1 VIYYLVTEA
10 GDHTFR
16 GNPILDDPRL
26 AGRFRV
32 VTYADAFGRR
42 RWRGGTVI
50 FADVDRLRPRVAM
63 RATLLHDRLAGSGGT
78 IRLLN
83 HPARTCRRYQLLRRL
98 RLAGINRHDVYRV
111 DEMRKPDRFPV
122 FLRSESQHDGSY
134 TALIDD
140 QAALEGE
147 VDRLLRAGLL
157 AQDLLIVEFCD
168 TADAGGVYRKGTA
181 YVIGDRIFQRY
192 LFFGDHWLVKQPR
205 TGNVAARL
213 PEPAMLEAE
222 EAFITGDAHVPALR
236 EVARIGGIE
245 FGRIDF
251 GIAGDRIEI
260 WEANTNPTPAVVA
273 FTAQGGRSA
282 RISPIGWQQI
292 RDALVALD
300 DPALHETRV
309 EIESLPDGDALYRRM
324 LDEARARGGL
334 PPPE

>member
-1 VIYYLVTEA
+1 MIHYLVTEG

-16 GNPILDDPRL
+16 DNPILGDPRL
-26 AGRFRV
+26 AGRFEV
-32 VTYADAFGRR
+32 LTYADAFARR
-42 RWRGGTVI
+42 RWRGGATI
-50 FADVDRLRPRVAM
+50 FADIDRLRPRVAM

-78 IRLLN
+78 MRVLN

-98 RLAGINRHDVYRV
+98 RLAGINRHDVHRV
-111 DEMRKPDRFPV
+111 DEMQTPKRFPV

-134 TALIDD
+134 TALIHD
-140 QAALEGE
+140 QAALERE
-147 VDRLLRAGLL
+147 TDRLLRAGLL
-157 AQDLLIVEFCD
+157 AQDLLVVEFCD

-181 YVIGDRIFQRY
+181 YVIGERIFQRY

-205 TGNVAARL
+205 TGGVAARL

-222 EAFITGDAHVPALR
+222 EAFIAGDAHVPALR
-236 EVARIGGIE
+236 EVARLGGIE

-260 WEANTNPTPAVVA
+260 WEANTNPTPAVGA

-282 RISPIGWQQI
+282 RIGPIGWQQI

-300 DPALHETRV
+300 DPAAHETTV
-309 EIESLPDGDALYRRM
+309 EIDRLPDGDALYRCL
-324 LDEARARGGL
+324 LDEARARGEL